1 VKIKN
6 FKIGTQLLIAFTLIV
21 SLVVVMGIFTFT
33 KTKELQMHTQYMYEH
48 PHQVR
53 LAVKSL
59 DVANLNM
66 RLSMRE
72 LMLSDSDNSKQ
83 EALERIALS
92 EVEIDKQLRIIE
104 TQYLGPKSDIENLK
118 SSYALWSMRFNE
130 NIELAMGGNVD
141 QAYKNLDAEGIVGQ
155 NRDIMLA
162 DIDKIEVFATA
173 KAESL
178 YLESISL
185 NKASN
190 TQLIIIIATILIL
203 AMIIAYTLQR
213 NINMPLREM
222 NQAVKHFHNGALS
235 SRSQYIFNNEFGE
248 LSESINKLADL
259 VQSNMALAKKTSEL
273 SEVLLAENDATNF
286 FNETLVT
293 LSLHTGAQM
302 AAVYVLSVDKQSFEL
317 FTSIGLN
324 GKVKPSFNAGT
335 YEGVFGSALMTRSVH
350 HIKEIPT
357 EEVVDFHTVHGE
369 IRPQELLTIPITSA
383 DGVIA
388 MISLATINHFAEGTL
403 QYLDAVIT
411 TLGTRIE
418 GVLAY
423 MVIKSYKDELEAQN
437 SELTMHKTEL
447 SAQTVELTQQ
457 NIELEMQKKQLNES
471 SQLKTHFLSNMSH
484 ELRTP
489 LNSVIALSSVL
500 SRRLSNRIPEEEYSY
515 LEIIERNGKNLL
527 TLINDILDISRIEA
541 GKEDVDLSNF
551 DLSELIDDIVSQI
564 MPQTALNNIGLIHSK
579 VDETLT
585 MYSDSGKC
593 QHILQNLI
601 GNAVKFTEVGKVEVH
616 AERMDDQMIITVKD
630 TGIGIAS
637 EHIPHIF
644 DEFRQG
650 DGSTSRRFHGTGLG
664 LAIAKKYAAIL
675 GGSISVSSVQDQ
687 GSEFTL
693 YLPVKYS
700 GIYEDTH
707 DLSFVASKGEYTD
720 RSTNNSKR
728 KHTILLVEDNE
739 SAVIQIKDLLEEMGN
754 DVIVA
759 SNGKVALDSIGKVV
773 PDAMILDLM
782 MPEVDGFQVLETV
795 RNADKTAH
803 VPVLILTAK
812 HITKEELKFL
822 KRNNIHQLIQK
833 GDIDRNNLQDAIA
846 KMLVKQHDV
855 VKASVKPDVKPVVL
869 VIEDNPDNM
878 ITVKAL
884 LDDQFVVL
892 EALDAVLGIQIAK
905 EQRPNLILMDI
916 SLPGMSGIDA
926 FKEIRKMPLLQN
938 IPVIALTASAML
950 QEREAILSHG
960 FDAFIS
966 KPILTKHFYEVIN
979 EVLYGN

>member
-1 VKIKN
+1 MKIKN
-6 FKIGTQLLIAFTLIV
+6 FKIGTQLFIAFTLIV
-21 SLVVVMGIFTFT
+21 SLVFVMGVFAFT
-33 KTKELQMHTQYMYEH
+33 KTRQLQMHTEYMYEH

-53 LAVKSL
+53 LAVKGL

-66 RLSMRE
+66 RLGMRD
-72 LMLSDSDNSKQ
+72 LLLSNSESSKQ
-83 EALERIALS
+83 DALERIALS
-92 EVEIDKQLRIIE
+92 EVEIEKHISIIKS
-104 TQYLGPKSDIENLK
+104 QYLGPTTDVENLIN
-118 SSYALWSMRFNE
+118 SYALWHMRFNE
-130 NIELAMGGNVD
+130 NIELALSGNIE
-141 QAYKNLDAEGIVGQ
+141 QAYHNLDAEGIVGQ

-162 DIDKIEVFATA
+162 DIGIIEAFATD

-178 YLESISL
+178 YLESLSL

-190 TQLIIIIATILIL
+190 TQLIVIITIILLMSIIIAY
-203 AMIIAYTLQR
+203 ALQR
-213 NINMPLREM
+213 NINIPLREM
-222 NQAVKHFHNGALS
+222 NQAVKRFHNGELS
-235 SRSQYIFNNEFGE
+235 SRSQYAFNNEFGE
-248 LSESINKLADL
+248 LSESINMLAYL
-259 VQSNMALAKKTSEL
+259 VQSNMALTQKTSEL
-273 SEVLLAENDATNF
+273 SEVLLAENDAMNF

-302 AAVYVLSVDKQSFEL
+302 AAVYVLSADKQSFDL

-324 GKVKPSFNAGT
+324 DKAKPSFSANA
-335 YEGVFGSALMTRSVH
+335 YEGVFGSALMTKTIQF
-350 HIKEIPT
+350 IKDIPNDET
-357 EEVVDFHTVHGE
+357 VAFKAVHGDISPHE
-369 IRPQELLTIPITSA
+369 IITIPIASS

-388 MISLATINHFAEGTL
+388 VISLATINQFANGTT

-423 MVIKSYKDELEAQN
+423 MVIKTYKDELESQN

-500 SRRLSNRIPEEEYSY
+500 SRRLNNRIPEEEYSY

-541 GKEDVDLSNF
+541 GKEEVDLSDF
-551 DLSELIDDIVSQI
+551 DLSDLIDDIVSQI
-564 MPQTALNNIGLIHSK
+564 RPQTALNNIGLIHNK
-579 VDETLT
+579 VDQPLT
-585 MYSDSGKC
+585 MSSDMGKC

-601 GNAVKFTEVGKVEVH
+601 GNAVKFTEEGKVEVH
-616 AERMDDQMIITVKD
+616 AEKVDDQMIITVKD

-664 LAIAKKYAAIL
+664 LAIAKKYAALL
-675 GGSISVSSVQDQ
+675 GGSISVSSVQNQ

-693 YLPVKYS
+693 YLPVKYNEDNQDLT
-700 GIYEDTH
+700 YELMETKHVDKSTH
-707 DLSFVASKGEYTD
+707 KVK
-720 RSTNNSKR
+720 RNN
-728 KHTILLVEDNE
+728 TILLVEDNE
-739 SAVIQIKDLLEEMGN
+739 SAIIQIKDLVEEMGYK
-754 DVIVA
+754 VIVA
-759 SNGKVALDSIGKVV
+759 PNGKVALDSIEKVV

-795 RNADKTAH
+795 RNVDKTAH

-833 GDIDRNNLQDAIA
+833 GDIDRNNLQSAIDN
-846 KMLVKQHDV
+846 MLVKQHDV
-855 VKASVKPDVKPVVL
+855 VKDATKPVVL

-878 ITVKAL
+878 VTVKAL

-892 EALDAVLGIQIAK
+892 EALDAMVGIQIAK

-916 SLPGMSGIDA
+916 ALPGMSGIDA

-950 QEREAILSHG
+950 QERETILSHG

-966 KPILTKHFYEVIN
+966 KPIITKHFYEVIN

>member
-1 VKIKN
+1 MKIKN
-6 FKIGTQLLIAFTLIV
+6 FKIGTQLFIAFTLIV
-21 SLVVVMGIFTFT
+21 SLVLVMGVFAITIT
-33 KTKELQMHTQYMYEH
+33 RQLQMHTEYMYEH

-53 LAVKSL
+53 LAVKGL
-59 DVANLNM
+59 DIANTNM
-66 RLSMRE
+66 RLGMRD
-72 LMLSDSDNSKQ
+72 LLLSENDSSEQ

-92 EVEIDKQLRIIE
+92 EVEIDKHINIIKS
-104 TQYLGPKSDIENLK
+104 QYLGPKTDVENLIN
-118 SSYALWSMRFNE
+118 SYALWHMRFNE
-130 NIELAMGGNVD
+130 NIELALSGNIE
-141 QAYKNLDAEGIVGQ
+141 QAYQNLDAEGIVGQ

-162 DIDKIEVFATA
+162 DIDKIEAFATA
-173 KAESL
+173 KAETL
-178 YLESISL
+178 YLESLSL

-190 TQLIIIIATILIL
+190 TQLIVIIAIISLMSIIIAY
-203 AMIIAYTLQR
+203 ALQR
-213 NINMPLREM
+213 NINIPLREM
-222 NQAVKHFHNGALS
+222 NQAVKHFHNGELT
-235 SRSQYIFNNEFGE
+235 SRSQYTFDNEFGE

-259 VQSNMALAKKTSEL
+259 VQNNMALTQKTSEL
-273 SEVLLAENDATNF
+273 SEVLLAENDAMNF
-286 FNETLVT
+286 FNETLAT

-302 AAVYVLSVDKQSFEL
+302 AAVYVLSEDKQAFDL

-324 GKVKPSFNAGT
+324 DQAKPSFSATT
-335 YEGVFGSALMTRSVH
+335 YEGLFGSALMTKSIQLIKDIPLDETVAFKAVH
-350 HIKEIPT
+350 GDIRPKEI
-357 EEVVDFHTVHGE
+357 
-369 IRPQELLTIPITSA
+369 ITIPIVSP

-388 MISLATINHFAEGTL
+388 VISLATINQFAKGTT

-418 GVLAY
+418 GILAY
-423 MVIKSYKDELEAQN
+423 MVIKSYKDELESQN

-500 SRRLSNRIPEEEYSY
+500 SRRLNNRIPEEEYSY

-551 DLSELIDDIVSQI
+551 DLSDLIDDIVSQI
-564 MPQTALNNIGLIHSK
+564 RPQTALNNIGLIHNK
-579 VDETLT
+579 ADQLLT

-601 GNAVKFTEVGKVEVH
+601 GNAVKFTEEGKVEVH
-616 AERMDDQMIITVKD
+616 AEKVDEQMIITVKD

-664 LAIAKKYAAIL
+664 LAIAKKYAALL
-675 GGSISVSSVQDQ
+675 GGSISVSSVQNQ

-700 GIYEDTH
+700 GVYEEIQ
-707 DLSFVASKGEYTD
+707 DLSFEDFESEETDKTAYKGK
-720 RSTNNSKR
+720 RNN
-728 KHTILLVEDNE
+728 TILLVEDNE
-739 SAVIQIKDLLEEMGN
+739 SAIIQIKDLVEEMGYK
-754 DVIVA
+754 VIVA
-759 SNGKVALDSIGKVV
+759 PNGKVAIESIEKVV

-795 RNADKTAH
+795 RNVDKTAH

-833 GDIDRNNLQDAIA
+833 GDIDRNNLQSAIA
-846 KMLVKQHDV
+846 NMIVRQNEYVKD
-855 VKASVKPDVKPVVL
+855 ATKPVVL

-878 ITVKAL
+878 TTVKAL

-892 EALDAVLGIQIAK
+892 EALDAMVGIQIAK

-916 SLPGMSGIDA
+916 ALPGMSGIEA

-938 IPVIALTASAML
+938 IPIIALTASAML
-950 QEREAILSHG
+950 QERETILSHG

>member
-1 VKIKN
+1 MKIKN
-6 FKIGTQLLIAFTLIV
+6 FKIGTQLFIAFTLIV
-21 SLVVVMGIFTFT
+21 SLVLVMGVFAITIT
-33 KTKELQMHTQYMYEH
+33 RQLQMHTEYMYEH

-53 LAVKSL
+53 LAVKGL
-59 DVANLNM
+59 DIANTNM
-66 RLSMRE
+66 RLGMRD
-72 LMLSDSDNSKQ
+72 LLLSENDSSEQ

-92 EVEIDKQLRIIE
+92 EVEIDKYINIIKS
-104 TQYLGPKSDIENLK
+104 QYLGPKTDVENLIN
-118 SSYALWSMRFNE
+118 SYALWHMRFNE
-130 NIELAMGGNVD
+130 NIELALSGNIE
-141 QAYKNLDAEGIVGQ
+141 QAYQNLDAEGIVGQ

-162 DIDKIEVFATA
+162 DIDKIEAFATA
-173 KAESL
+173 KAETL
-178 YLESISL
+178 YLESLSL

-190 TQLIIIIATILIL
+190 TQLIVIIAIISLMSIIIAY
-203 AMIIAYTLQR
+203 ALQR
-213 NINMPLREM
+213 NINIPLREM
-222 NQAVKHFHNGALS
+222 NQAVKHFHNGELT
-235 SRSQYIFNNEFGE
+235 SRSQYTFDNEFGE

-259 VQSNMALAKKTSEL
+259 VQNNMALTQKTSEL
-273 SEVLLAENDATNF
+273 SEVLLAENDAMNF
-286 FNETLVT
+286 FNETLAT

-302 AAVYVLSVDKQSFEL
+302 AAVYVLSEDKQAFDL

-324 GKVKPSFNAGT
+324 DQAKPSFSATT
-335 YEGVFGSALMTRSVH
+335 YEGLFGSALMTKSIQLIKDIPLDETVAFKAVH
-350 HIKEIPT
+350 GDIRPKEI
-357 EEVVDFHTVHGE
+357 
-369 IRPQELLTIPITSA
+369 ITIPIVSP

-388 MISLATINHFAEGTL
+388 VISLATINQFAKGTT

-418 GVLAY
+418 GILAY
-423 MVIKSYKDELEAQN
+423 MVIKSYKDELESQN

-500 SRRLSNRIPEEEYSY
+500 SRRLNNRIPEEEYSY

-551 DLSELIDDIVSQI
+551 DLSDLIDDIVSQI
-564 MPQTALNNIGLIHSK
+564 RPQTALNNIGLIHNK
-579 VDETLT
+579 ADQLLT

-601 GNAVKFTEVGKVEVH
+601 GNAVKFTEEGKVEVH
-616 AERMDDQMIITVKD
+616 AEKVDEQMIITVKD

-664 LAIAKKYAAIL
+664 LAIAKKYAALL
-675 GGSISVSSVQDQ
+675 GGSISVSSVQNQ

-700 GIYEDTH
+700 GVYEEIQ
-707 DLSFVASKGEYTD
+707 DLSFEDFESEETDKTAYKGK
-720 RSTNNSKR
+720 RNN
-728 KHTILLVEDNE
+728 TILLVEDNE
-739 SAVIQIKDLLEEMGN
+739 SAIIQIKDLVEEMGYK
-754 DVIVA
+754 VIVA
-759 SNGKVALDSIGKVV
+759 PNGKVAIESIEKVV

-795 RNADKTAH
+795 RNVDKTAH

-833 GDIDRNNLQDAIA
+833 GDIDRNNLQSAIA
-846 KMLVKQHDV
+846 NMIVRQNEYVKD
-855 VKASVKPDVKPVVL
+855 ATKPVVL

-878 ITVKAL
+878 TTVKAL

-892 EALDAVLGIQIAK
+892 EALDAMVGIQIAK

-916 SLPGMSGIDA
+916 ALPGMSGIEA

-938 IPVIALTASAML
+938 IPIIALTASAML
-950 QEREAILSHG
+950 QERETILSHG